1 MRSHLGTAL
10 LISFALMLLA
20 CTPATKQ
27 PEPEAEATNEAN
39 DMAALDGLRG
49 EFIAAY
55 NAGDASILA
64 SLFTE
69 DGVVMPPNSS
79 AANGKEAVQSFYAVH
94 FEQFTGTLAVS
105 SEEHEVAGDWAFE
118 RGSYTVTLTPKAG
131 GTPTDDEGKYLLI
144 SRRQPDAS
152 WRIARHIWNSNNPV
166 PAPGGLSIANQILGR
181 QSA

>member
-10 LISFALMLLA
+10 LISFALMLLT

-27 PEPEAEATNEAN
+27 PEPEAESTNEAN
-39 DMAALDGLRG
+39 DMAALDDLRG

-55 NAGDASILA
+55 NGGDSTLA
-64 SLFTE
+64 TLFTE
-69 DGVVMPPNSS
+69 DGMVMPPNAS
-79 AANGKEAVQSFYAVH
+79 AANGRAEIQSFFRAH
-94 FEQFTGTLAVS
+94 FVRFTGSLAVS
-105 SEEHEVAGDWAFE
+105 AEEREVAGEWAFE
-118 RGSYTVTLTPKAG
+118 RGAYMNTLTPKTG

-166 PAPGGLSIANQILGR
+166 PAPKGLSIASQIFGR